1 MARSRVAVV
10 ALLAAVSLGGFGAG
24 RLTRDLHTEAVV
36 IDVLDGDTI
45 RVARGPGEEE
55 TVRLL
60 GVDTPET
67 HHPERPVECFGPEAS
82 AHTETRLL
90 GRTVRLETD
99 VETRDVYG
107 RLLAY
112 VVVDGRRYNDE
123 LLELGFARLLVILPN
138 GAHAR
143 EMLTAELA
151 ARRAGRGLWG
161 EC

>member
-1 MARSRVAVV
+1 
-10 ALLAAVSLGGFGAG
+10 
-24 RLTRDLHTEAVV
+24 
-36 IDVLDGDTI
+36 
-45 RVARGPGEEE
+45 
-55 TVRLL
+55 
-60 GVDTPET
+60 
-67 HHPERPVECFGPEAS
+67 
-82 AHTETRLL
+82 
-90 GRTVRLETD
+90 
-99 VETRDVYG
+99 VYG